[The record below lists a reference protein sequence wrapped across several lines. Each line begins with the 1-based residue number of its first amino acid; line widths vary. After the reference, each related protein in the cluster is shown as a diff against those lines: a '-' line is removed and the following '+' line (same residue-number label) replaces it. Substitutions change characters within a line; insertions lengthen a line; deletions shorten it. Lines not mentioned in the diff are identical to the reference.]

1 MKRSKTYQVCDCRH
15 WELSHQGNAGLGLLS
30 ITVSTASMEI
40 RFRWRLSRLC
50 SLERRTN
57 AFGSKILHAHPRFGP
72 VHMYKLDISDG
83 FYRVHLATSGVLKLG
98 VCLPPFPGQPPLV
111 AFPLVLPMGW
121 TNSPPIFSAFT
132 ETIADLANCQFSA
145 NKRAPIHPLE
155 PQAGAA
161 DYQVHPAR
169 GPDLPPAPVSRS
181 HRGNLSKRP
190 LAYVDVF
197 VDDFLGLV
205 KITRATLLRTSAL
218 S

>member
-1 MKRSKTYQVCDCRH
+1 MLLPHEEVKD
-15 WELSHQGNAGLGLLS
+15 LPGL
-30 ITVSTASMEI
+30 
-40 RFRWRLSRLC
+40 RLSPLGVVPQR
-50 SLERRTN
+50 ERRPRIIVDYSFYGINGDTVPL
-57 AFGSKILHAHPRFGP
+57 APIEAMQFGKANERLWSKILHAHPRFGP

-83 FYRVHLATSGVLKLG
+83 FYRVHLTTSGVLKLG

-132 ETIADLANCQFSA
+132 ETIADLANCQSSA

-161 DYQVHPAR
+161 DYQ

-181 HRGNLSKRP
+181 HPGKHSKRP
-190 LAYVDVF
+190 MVSVHE
-197 VDDFLGLV
+197 
-205 KITRATLLRTSAL
+205 SN
-218 S
+218 